1 MFSVERPRPRLRQ
14 WIGDATPPGLHSHTI
29 IRGAVVAPWNSPIIV
44 IDTSEPPARRL
55 VSRQGQDG
63 TSPKITPTGESGR
76 IAPEGSTMRVELYG
90 EPLAGDHVSQK
101 LRTGEHRL
109 DPGL

>member
-1 MFSVERPRPRLRQ
+1 MFFVEKPRLRQ
-14 WIGDATPPGLHSHTI
+14 WVGDATPPGLHSHTI

-44 IDTSEPPARRL
+44 IDTSESPVRKV
-55 VSRQGQDG
+55 VSKQGQDG

-90 EPLAGDHVSQK
+90 EPLAGDLVSQG
-101 LRTGEHRL
+101 LRSSERRQ